1 MADDSE
7 QYAMRMRRTESR
19 FWRRSEERDNTPK
32 ILDIFKRDMI
42 DSSFAQYA
50 LDPENFKLTA
60 ENETNDYR
68 QYMVNESVQQFKD
81 YYESDAEE

>member
-42 DSSFAQYA
+42 DSSFA
-50 LDPENFKLTA
+50 
-60 ENETNDYR
+60 
-68 QYMVNESVQQFKD
+68 
-81 YYESDAEE
+81 